1 MSNFYSV
8 KKGDK
13 LKFKGCTCGYGLY
26 LGDVVECI
34 GVALDKFYWIN
45 PHTGDKR
52 ITKMGSSCFE
62 PIKEITIEE
71 VVEVIKEEEVTEEVI
86 EEVEAIE
93 QVVNTE
99 EVVEEAPKKSRK
111 KKSE

>member
-13 LKFKGCTCGYGLY
+13 LKFKGCSCGYGLY
-26 LGDVVECI
+26 LGDVVEC
-34 GVALDKFYWIN
+34 VEVVLDKFYWIN
-45 PHTGDKR
+45 PHTGAKR
-52 ITKMGSSCFE
+52 LTKMGSPCFE
-62 PIKEITIEE
+62 LIKEITIEE
-71 VVEVIKEEEVTEEVI
+71 VTEVIKEEEVI

-99 EVVEEAPKKSRK
+99 EVVKKAPKKSRK

>member
-45 PHTGDKR
+45 PYTGDKR

-62 PIKEITIEE
+62 PIKEIAIEE
-71 VVEVIKEEEVTEEVI
+71 VVEVIKEEEVI

-93 QVVNTE
+93 EVVETE

>member
-1 MSNFYSV
+1 MITTSNFYSV

-71 VVEVIKEEEVTEEVI
+71 VVEVVKEETI
-86 EEVEAIE
+86 EKVEAIE
-93 QVVNTE
+93 EVVETE
-99 EVVEEAPKKSRK
+99 EVVEKTPKKSRK

>member
-45 PHTGDKR
+45 QHTGDKR

-71 VVEVIKEEEVTEEVI
+71 VVEVIKEETVDEVEVTGEVVETEEVI
-86 EEVEAIE
+86 
-93 QVVNTE
+93 
-99 EVVEEAPKKSRK
+99 EEAPKKSRK

>member
-34 GVALDKFYWIN
+34 GVALDKFYWVN
-45 PHTGDKR
+45 PYTGDKR

-71 VVEVIKEEEVTEEVI
+71 VVEVIKEEVI
-86 EEVEAIE
+86 EEVVEEVEASE

>member
-45 PHTGDKR
+45 PYTGDKR

-71 VVEVIKEEEVTEEVI
+71 VVEVIKEEEVV
-86 EEVEAIE
+86 EEVEANE
-93 QVVNTE
+93 QVVDTE

>member
-71 VVEVIKEEEVTEEVI
+71 VVEVIKEEEVI
-86 EEVEAIE
+86 EEVEA
-93 QVVNTE
+93 TE
-99 EVVEEAPKKSRK
+99 EVVETEEVIEEAPKKSRK

>member
-71 VVEVIKEEEVTEEVI
+71 V
-86 EEVEAIE
+86 EAIE

>member
-8 KKGDK
+8 KVGNK
-13 LKFKGCTCGYGLY
+13 LKFKGCSCGYGLY
-26 LGDVVECI
+26 LGDVVEC
-34 GVALDKFYWIN
+34 VEVVLDKFYWIN
-45 PHTGDKR
+45 PHTGAKR
-52 ITKMGSSCFE
+52 LTKMGSPCFE
-62 PIKEITIEE
+62 LIKEITIEE
-71 VVEVIKEEEVTEEVI
+71 VAEVIKEEVI

-99 EVVEEAPKKSRK
+99 EVVKKAPKKSRK

>member
-26 LGDVVECI
+26 LGDVVECV

-45 PHTGDKR
+45 PYTGDKR

-62 PIKEITIEE
+62 LVKEDIATTKESNTVKSTDENKQE
-71 VVEVIKEEEVTEEVI
+71 VLEDIVAV
-86 EEVEAIE
+86 EEVEKEPIE
-93 QVVNTE
+93 DVLPPE
-99 EVVEEAPKKSRK
+99 ENE
-111 KKSE
+111 

>member
-26 LGDVVECI
+26 LGDVVECT

-62 PIKEITIEE
+62 LVKEE
-71 VVEVIKEEEVTEEVI
+71 VVKEVAREMVKEV
-86 EEVEAIE
+86 AKE
-93 QVVNTE
+93 QPATK
-99 EVVEEAPKKSRK
+99 ATKTTSRK